1 MGENI
6 LLLDVQGISSVADY
20 YVIATCQTERQ
31 LKSMAR
37 DLSVLS
43 TSKRGQ
49 LLRGLEKQA
58 EGGWVLLDF
67 EDVLVHLFSADQR
80 DYYNLEELWEEG
92 KVVLKL
98 Q

>member
-1 MGENI
+1 
-6 LLLDVQGISSVADY
+6 
-20 YVIATCQTERQ
+20 
-31 LKSMAR
+31 MAR
-37 DLSVLS
+37 DLSDLVD
-43 TSKRGQ
+43 TKRGQ
-49 LLRGLEKQA
+49 LLRGLDKQA
-58 EGGWVLLDF
+58 DSGWVLLDF